1 MSIFSV
7 LEERANPPA
16 GDDFWYEPSTR
27 YRNIG
32 NITPSTAL
40 TSTPVWAAVNLIAN
54 TIGSMPCVLYRELDD
69 GAKERARDL
78 PLYDMLRW
86 QPNSWQ
92 SSMDFFAMSTGHLLL
107 RGNSF
112 SRLEVNRADELTAI
126 VPLHPDKMKLKV
138 LSDGTIEYHYTEG
151 SGQPRV
157 FSAEQILH
165 VRGLSSDGLIGYSP
179 LTIGAGAVAM
189 NHAAEHYGLRF

>member
-69 GAKERARDL
+69 GAGEGRSAPATWYR
-78 PLYDMLRW
+78 LR
-86 QPNSWQ
+86 
-92 SSMDFFAMSTGHLLL
+92 
-107 RGNSF
+107 
-112 SRLEVNRADELTAI
+112 ELS
-126 VPLHPDKMKLKV
+126 PDWDTRPT
-138 LSDGTIEYHYTEG
+138 DG
-151 SGQPRV
+151 
-157 FSAEQILH
+157 
-165 VRGLSSDGLIGYSP
+165 
-179 LTIGAGAVAM
+179 
-189 NHAAEHYGLRF
+189 